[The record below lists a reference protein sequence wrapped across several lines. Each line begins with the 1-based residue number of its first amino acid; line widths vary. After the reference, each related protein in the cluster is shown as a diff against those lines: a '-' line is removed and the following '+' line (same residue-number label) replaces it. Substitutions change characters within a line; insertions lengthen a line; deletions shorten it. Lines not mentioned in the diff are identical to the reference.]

1 MHSHK
6 QAQKEVMKQMN
17 NTLGKIECAETESR
31 IARLSAE
38 VDAYRQAI
46 EDAENALQAAEQ
58 ELVEELEQRLGNPD
72 KGEEEN

>member
-17 NTLGKIECAETESR
+17 NNLGKIECADTESI

-46 EDAENALQAAEQ
+46 EDAENALHAAEQ
-58 ELVEELEQRLGNPD
+58 ELVEELEQRL
-72 KGEEEN
+72 